1 MAYKRSRDKY
11 EPDVYVD
18 PATGIEL
25 DMNDPQDVTTAAQ
38 VTRLKRDGDHQGLVD
53 LHATHPL
60 FRTKK
65 EHGPIKVDT
74 RTVYILVDANGVE
87 SRVKDGTVIASMQKD
102 GFKVLRT
109 EQEDIMG

>member
-18 PATGIEL
+18 PTTGIEL
-25 DMNDPQDVTTAAQ
+25 DMDDPQDVTTAAQ

-65 EHGPIKVDT
+65 RHTEVKVDT
-74 RTVYILVDANGVE
+74 RTVYILTDSNGVE
-87 SRVKDGTVIASMQKD
+87 SRIKDSAVLAIMQKD
-102 GFKVLRT
+102 GFKITGT
-109 EQEDIMG
+109 EEEDVMG

>member
-18 PATGIEL
+18 PSTGIEL
-25 DMNDPQDVTTAAQ
+25 DMDDPQDVTTAAQ

-60 FRTKK
+60 FKTKK
-65 EHGPIKVDT
+65 KHVAVKVDT
-74 RTVYILVDANGVE
+74 RTVYIMTDSNGVE
-87 SRVKDGTVIASMQKD
+87 SRIKDPDVIPRMQKD
-102 GFKVLRT
+102 GFRITGTK
-109 EQEDIMG
+109 EEDVMG